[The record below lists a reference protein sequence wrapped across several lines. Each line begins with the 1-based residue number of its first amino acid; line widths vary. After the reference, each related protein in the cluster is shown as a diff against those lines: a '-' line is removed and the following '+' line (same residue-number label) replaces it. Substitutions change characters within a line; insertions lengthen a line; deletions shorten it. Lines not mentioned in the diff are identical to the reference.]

1 MTRGKPGG
9 PLARAAFR
17 CALAGLGVG
26 LRLAYLASARFRAQV
41 AHPRVVQ
48 VGSADGV
55 FRHYRFTPRAVASFP
70 GRVAN
75 PDVGVCFDSA
85 GRGLVTLLS
94 PRAVGGIV
102 HALLDETAE
111 YEGNA
116 VLVLWFFGLTRFVL
130 PIGRT
135 APLRDPPPAAYVA
148 PDPHGRVAGRIVR
161 EPVTHALDPA
171 WVGAHAQRAKMV
183 MPRGSAGDAVRLW

>member
-1 MTRGKPGG
+1 MKSSKPSG
-9 PLARAAFR
+9 PITRAAFR
-17 CALAGLGVG
+17 LALAGLGTG
-26 LRLAYLASARFRAQV
+26 LWLACRLNARFRAQV
-41 AHPRVVQ
+41 AHARIVQ
-48 VGSADGV
+48 IGSADGV
-55 FRHYRFTPRAVASFP
+55 FHHYRFSPRTVASGT

-85 GRGLVTLLS
+85 WRGLITLLS
-94 PRAVGGIV
+94 PHAVGGIV
-102 HALLDETAE
+102 HALLDESAE

-135 APLRDPPPAAYVA
+135 APLSEPPPDAYVA
-148 PDPHGRVAGRIVR
+148 HDPHGRVAGRIVR
-161 EPVTHALDPA
+161 EPVTHTLDPG